1 MITNMM
7 TVGNLQRALKVGI
20 TGVYITDRKSAE
32 IIFVDFVALADMVSD
47 VIEKNREGEQSCSI
61 AQ

>member
-1 MITNMM
+1 MM
-7 TVGNLQRALKVGI
+7 TVGNLQRALNIGI

-32 IIFVDFVALADMVSD
+32 IIFVDFAALVDMVSD
-47 VIEKNREGEQSCSI
+47 VIENNREDEQSCTI

>member
-1 MITNMM
+1 MM
-7 TVGNLQRALKVGI
+7 TIGHLERALKIGI

-32 IIFVDFVALADMVSD
+32 IIFVDFAVLADIVSD
-47 VIEKNREGEQSCSI
+47 VIEKNTEDEQSCII

>member
-1 MITNMM
+1 MM
-7 TVGNLQRALKVGI
+7 TVGNLHKALKIGI

-47 VIEKNREGEQSCSI
+47 VIENNREDEQSCTI
-61 AQ
+61 VQ

>member
-1 MITNMM
+1 MM

-47 VIEKNREGEQSCSI
+47 VIEENNREDEQSCFI